1 MKNQII
7 LTAIAILFVNLSFSQ
22 SVGFKI
28 YNAKG
33 KEVTLE
39 DMAEKMA
46 KYDVVLLGELHNDP
60 IAHWVQLKT
69 TKLIGESG
77 KEMVLGAEMFEA
89 DNQLLLDEY
98 TSGLIKTSNFE
109 KEARLWPN
117 YKTDYKPLVEY
128 AKEND
133 LQFVA
138 TNVPRRYASYVVKNG
153 LEGLETLN
161 DEAKSYIADL
171 PILFDTLTPG
181 YAEMMQ
187 MGMGHGMGIDP
198 LNMVKAQAIKDAT
211 MSQNILTNLPKKG
224 IFIHYQGDYHSA
236 NKGGIYWYI
245 QKTDAKKDV
254 VALSTVSAENLD
266 WDASYAGRAE
276 FILVVD
282 EDMTKTY

>member
-33 KEVTLE
+33 KEVTVE

-60 IAHWVQLKT
+60 ISHWVQLKT

-77 KEMVLGAEMFEA
+77 KELVLGAEMFEA

-211 MSQNILTNLPKKG
+211 MSQNILTNFPKKG

>member
-33 KEVTLE
+33 KQVSVE

-211 MSQNILTNLPKKG
+211 MSQNILTNFPKKG

>member
-33 KEVTLE
+33 KEVSVE

-211 MSQNILTNLPKKG
+211 MSQNILTNFPKKG